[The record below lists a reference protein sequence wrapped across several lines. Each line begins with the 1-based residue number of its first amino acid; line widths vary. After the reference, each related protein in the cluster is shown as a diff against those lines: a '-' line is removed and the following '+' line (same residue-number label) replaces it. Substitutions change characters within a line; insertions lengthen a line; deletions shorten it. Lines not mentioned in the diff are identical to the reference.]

1 MFDWQKKN
9 KENAEVNSDKMAEQ
23 QRQAEQMYDNLRRSG
38 DGDNF
43 KVEEDK
49 SVVGQ
54 RRSFHITDK
63 NGAQTD
69 VAITENAQIEIR
81 GEQKEVRNAIER
93 GEKISNLNPTQES
106 NSVVQQDVLARINSS
121 NLSENEKQ
129 QMREDVEKHN
139 FADNKQTSEQY
150 SQEVQAN
157 INTKENA
164 KLNDAEKIQ
173 SLRGLGNKSKSR
185 KSGSNRI
192 ITNVMTTN
200 LVGNIPSRPY

>member
-9 KENAEVNSDKMAEQ
+9 KEDAEVDSNKMAEQ
-23 QRQAEQMYDNLRRSG
+23 QRQAEQMYENLRRSG

-81 GEQKEVRNAIER
+81 GEQKEVRDAIER

-106 NSVVQQDVLARINSS
+106 NSVVQQDVLARVNSS

>member
-1 MFDWQKKN
+1 MFDWQKN
-9 KENAEVNSDKMAEQ
+9 DNTEVEPDKMVEQ
-23 QRQAEQMYDNLRRSG
+23 QRQAEQMYENLRRSG

-164 KLNDAEKIQ
+164 KLNNAEKIQ

>member
-1 MFDWQKKN
+1 MFDWQKN
-9 KENAEVNSDKMAEQ
+9 DNTEVEPDKMAEQ
-23 QRQAEQMYDNLRRSG
+23 QRQAEQMYENLRRSG

-81 GEQKEVRNAIER
+81 GEQKEVRDAIER

-150 SQEVQAN
+150 TQKVQAN